1 MKGDDYYPDWLPDG
15 DGDDYPDW
23 LPDEDDWLQEDEEYI
38 ELMY

>member
-1 MKGDDYYPDWLPDG
+1 MERNIMMDDDY
-15 DGDDYPDW
+15 YPDW